1 MHLSLALAA
10 NLGNVFRTGN
20 CVKLHYEVVSHL
32 KNEEDELNFKVVMLK
47 SW

>member
-10 NLGNVFRTGN
+10 NLGDVLRSGN

-32 KNEEDELNFKVVMLK
+32 KN
-47 SW
+47 